1 MSSDQQQRASR
12 AGRSVHGTYINMTPL
27 DQITDTSNPA
37 EEEYLKI
44 AQAQERLAEIR
55 GFIKSRGYTVFDICL
70 SELQSS
76 ENSTRRESQGWL
88 KNNAPELIHAA
99 CLSSL
104 QFERTKST
112 ICELASSIF
121 VDDIK

>member
-44 AQAQERLAEIR
+44 AQAQERLAEIHS
-55 GFIKSRGYTVFDICL
+55 FIKSRGYTVFDICL
-70 SELQSS
+70 YKDSKHSGVNLRVLCIQVLLCALCAH
-76 ENSTRRESQGWL
+76 R
-88 KNNAPELIHAA
+88 PH
-99 CLSSL
+99 CC
-104 QFERTKST
+104 F
-112 ICELASSIF
+112 ICIF
-121 VDDIK
+121 PSRHRPQ